1 VIDYLSVSDNT
12 AEDPLE
18 LGAYFSLDTITWAS
32 RMISDSRRAVKDE
45 WDRIAGIRRVN
56 QRRVLNAYRRARI
69 TEMHLSGTTGYGYG
83 DPARDGLEEIY
94 SELFATESALVRPQ
108 VVSGTHAISAT
119 LFGLCRPGDEIL
131 SATGTP
137 YDTLQRVLKGPN
149 SLDDWGITYREV
161 PLLND
166 TQIDAREVLAAISP
180 KTRIVMFQ
188 RSRGYLLRP
197 SFTPAEIGAV
207 VRQIKSIHPH
217 VICFADNCYGEF
229 VEETEPTHH
238 GIDIMAG
245 SLIKNPGGTLAPA
258 GGYVVGKK
266 TLVRQ
271 VADHIV
277 APGLGY
283 KVGPMLGLGRALLQ
297 GLYLAPLLVGEALC
311 GSILAAHAFAQL
323 GYEVYPR
330 WNEHRTDT
338 VQAISLRNAEAVLL
352 FCRAIQNCSPI
363 DSTAVPE
370 PDELPGYA
378 DPIVMAAGTFVQ
390 GASSELTADAP
401 MRPPY
406 TVFMQG
412 GSSRDQTE
420 MALELALQ
428 YLAEHGHVSTTNQL
442 AR

>member
-1 VIDYLSVSDNT
+1 M
-12 AEDPLE
+12 A
-18 LGAYFSLDTITWAS
+18 WAT
-32 RMISDSRRAVKDE
+32 RLVNDSRIAVTDE
-45 WDRIAGIRRVN
+45 WERVAAVRRVN
-56 QRRVLNAYRRARI
+56 QRRVLNAFRQARI
-69 TEMHLSGTTGYGYG
+69 SDIHLTGTTGYGYG
-83 DPARDGLEEIY
+83 DPARDGLEGIY

-149 SLDDWGITYREV
+149 SLDDWGISYREAS
-161 PLLND
+161 LLSDN
-166 TQIDAREVLAAISP
+166 QIDVPQVLAAIGP
-180 KTRIVMFQ
+180 NTRMVIFQ

-197 SFTPAEIGAV
+197 SFTPTQIGAV
-207 VRQIKSIHPH
+207 VEQIKNAHPH

-258 GGYVVGKK
+258 GGYIVGKQA
-266 TLVRQ
+266 LVRQ
-271 VADHIV
+271 VADHII

-311 GSILAAHAFAQL
+311 GAILAAHAFEQA
-323 GYEVYPR
+323 GYDVYPR

-338 VQAISLRNAEAVLL
+338 VQAITLKHPEALLL
-352 FCRAIQNCSPI
+352 FCRAIQSCSPV
-363 DSTAVPE
+363 DSMAVPE
-370 PDELPGYA
+370 ADELPGYA
-378 DPIVMAAGTFVQ
+378 DPVVMAAGTFVQ
-390 GASSELTADAP
+390 GASSELSADAP
-401 MRPPY
+401 MRAPY

-420 MALELALQ
+420 MALETALQ
-428 YLAEHGHVSTTNQL
+428 YLAEKGYVLTANQL
-442 AR
+442 AK